1 MRNQCVWPEEIV
13 KVSTP
18 QIPRLDYA
26 LYGLRSALR
35 LGLQYLKIKIGVPP
49 LQGGNPLTS
58 TKHSPEISGKI
69 VLDEK

>member
-1 MRNQCVWPEEIV
+1 MRNQCVWLEEIV

-35 LGLQYLKIKIGVPP
+35 LGSQYLQVKIGVPP
-49 LQGGNPLTS
+49 LQGGNPITS
-58 TKHSPEISGKI
+58 TKYFPGYRENCA
-69 VLDEK
+69 